1 MMYEEMMIRMV
12 VLAVTRVELFQPS
25 EQSSKG
31 ALVSLSGRLSVCGSG
46 LRSMTTAVYDLS

>member
-1 MMYEEMMIRMV
+1 MYEEMMIRMV